1 MSERFLWLWNQQ
13 QPTCTSWSARSLQ
26 VKLLIP
32 LRSLAQAA
40 AVIVSPGH
48 DPRLLHDGSGTQ
60 SPLPSPT
67 GRPPPPA
74 PALPRLHWLFVQL
87 SSHLRQLAVHL
98 IELLHSHCNDGN
110 DVAKALDMPTSTAN
124 SSPALTI
131 CPRPYGHTESW
142 FRWYRHRHADS
153 STYS

>member
-40 AVIVSPGH
+40 AVIVSPVH

-60 SPLPSPT
+60 SPLPSPAV
-67 GRPPPPA
+67 RPPPPA
-74 PALPRLHWLFVQL
+74 PALPRLHWLLVQL
-87 SSHLRQLAVHL
+87 SSHLRQLVVHL
-98 IELLHSHCNDGN
+98 CELLHSHAELQRRKRCSNGVRHANFDSELSSSADN
-110 DVAKALDMPTSTAN
+110 LPTAVRAHRKLVSPVR
-124 SSPALTI
+124 SSP
-131 CPRPYGHTESW
+131 R
-142 FRWYRHRHADS
+142 
-153 STYS
+153 